1 MAIKKKLKM
10 TTIQLSE
17 KTKIVLDRKK
27 VNKRESYD
35 SVINKLLENT
45 NLPSIEEMFTIGDK
59 IKEKKEYST
68 EEIIKISHELRKK
81 K

>member
-1 MAIKKKLKM
+1 
-10 TTIQLSE
+10 
-17 KTKIVLDRKK
+17 
-27 VNKRESYD
+27 
-35 SVINKLLENT
+35 
-45 NLPSIEEMFTIGDK
+45 LPSIEEMFTIGDK